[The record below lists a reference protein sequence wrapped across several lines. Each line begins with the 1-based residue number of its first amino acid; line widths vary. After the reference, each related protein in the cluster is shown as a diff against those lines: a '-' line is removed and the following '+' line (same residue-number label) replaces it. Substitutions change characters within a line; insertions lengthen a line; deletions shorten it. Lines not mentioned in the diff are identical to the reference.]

1 MLSRTPA
8 RVTRST
14 VRNRNLS
21 DASNLPNED
30 LTFRSPASSPESI
43 VIQPLHTIVNSDNP
57 VVFPSISGNQ
67 MASEATQQN
76 IVSNAQSS
84 NRREELG
91 SPTLS
96 TFLMDEHGVYNV
108 EMPVTDNLREYSN
121 NTNVMQTQVTSVSN
135 LMARTNF
142 INLPISDHSI
152 NQVNSINNPINN
164 CLSNT
169 NCVPVATNFEPV
181 PNRAVNN
188 NLKTFSSH
196 HEIGNN
202 ANTYCGI
209 NTNVNFMNLSRPIC
223 HSNYPQKPVMTTS
236 HLHNLPQYQ
245 TFTDRYNQNLD
256 SSKNIFYNQGNHFGQ
271 NRVINTN
278 QNQLNSNNF
287 PVNYNYQCPIKINL
301 PTFSGENDEDPIEY
315 LEKLENYFRCQNI
328 PETYQLI
335 IVEQSLSNKAL
346 RWFGGFRMFFNNF
359 TEFKNNFLSEYWGF
373 NKQQKIRMQLYSDTY
388 NNYQRKQSMADYF
401 ITIYKKCKQ
410 LNPPLH
416 EFEFMSLIRRHF
428 PVHVQRVLLTATI
441 GSFVEIYNL
450 LKELDELE
458 SNRPFNTYRPNTNN
472 SFNARDSRDNGEQIT
487 KPDPVKSAQT
497 SLDYKNKTFN
507 FANTTTHRQPNSQFV
522 NNQGAIPKSRINSL
536 EINYDLPSQ
545 YPEANEIH
553 SDVNSKN
560 E

>member
-1 MLSRTPA
+1 MMSRTPA

-30 LTFRSPASSPESI
+30 LVSRSSASSPESI

-67 MASEATQQN
+67 MTSEVTQQN

-84 NRREELG
+84 NRRQEQG
-91 SPTLS
+91 QSTFS

-108 EMPVTDNLREYSN
+108 E
-121 NTNVMQTQVTSVSN
+121 
-135 LMARTNF
+135 
-142 INLPISDHSI
+142 I
-152 NQVNSINNPINN
+152 
-164 CLSNT
+164 
-169 NCVPVATNFEPV
+169 PVATNHT
-181 PNRAVNN
+181 VNN
-188 NLKTFSSH
+188 NVNTFSSQ
-196 HEIGNN
+196 
-202 ANTYCGI
+202 
-209 NTNVNFMNLSRPIC
+209 R
-223 HSNYPQKPVMTTS
+223 PVMTTR
-236 HLHNLPQYQ
+236 HLQN
-245 TFTDRYNQNLD
+245 NLD
-256 SSKNIFYNQGNHFGQ
+256 NSRNIFHNQENHFRQ
-271 NRVINTN
+271 NRVTNTN

-287 PVNYNYQCPIKINL
+287 PLNYQYQCPIKINL

-315 LEKLENYFRCQNI
+315 LEKLENYFRCQYI

-346 RWFGGFRMFFNNF
+346 RWFGGFRIFFNNF

-388 NNYQRKQSMADYF
+388 NNNQRKQSMADYF

-472 SFNARDSRDNGEQIT
+472 SFIVRDSRDNGEQIT
-487 KPDPVKSAQT
+487 KSDPVKSAQT
-497 SLDYKNKTFN
+497 SSDYKNKAFN
-507 FANTTTHRQPNSQFV
+507 FANTSTHRQPNSQFV

-545 YPEANEIH
+545 YPEVNEIH